1 MIILLAVMIIGQKY
15 SLKFSKNTP
24 CFFTSFC

>member
-15 SLKFSKNTP
+15 SLKFSKKNSL
-24 CFFTSFC
+24 FFTSFC